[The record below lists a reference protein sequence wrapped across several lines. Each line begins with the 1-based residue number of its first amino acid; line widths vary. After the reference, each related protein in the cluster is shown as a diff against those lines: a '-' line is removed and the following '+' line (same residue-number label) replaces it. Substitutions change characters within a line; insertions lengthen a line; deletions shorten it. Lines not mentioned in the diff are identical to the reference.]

1 MKAIKR
7 LLALG
12 MVIVLGLLAVFDTF
26 ALAAGQPTISV
37 ESSTGKIGEQVTVQV
52 MMENNPGI
60 AAVYLE
66 IDYDSSKLR
75 LVDAQDTGLLV
86 GKYFSES
93 YGTVPYALTWEDS
106 LNPNNTGNGAIAE
119 LTFELLDGCQS
130 EEIRVSSAAGIIN
143 FDLESVPFT
152 FRSGTIRAEGAPTG
166 NDTGSK
172 SEAAKDSEPTA
183 EPGKEA
189 PEEST
194 PNAVDDGH
202 THAYREEVIPPTC
215 TEEGYTIHA
224 CTLCGDSYTDTPVS
238 ALGHSY
244 TEALTPAT
252 CTEPGTSVFT
262 CSRCGKQYST
272 SATPPLGHDYQPAP
286 SEGKRVE
293 LCTRCNARKEEKTAA
308 SGYLL
313 PGMLAAALCLLLGA
327 FLVIR
332 GRRRKKYSSN
342 NT

>member
-1 MKAIKR
+1 MKAMKR

-12 MVIVLGLLAVFDTF
+12 MMIVLGLLAVFDTF

-60 AAVYLE
+60 AAAYLE
-66 IDYDSSKLR
+66 IDYDGSKLR
-75 LVDAQDTGLLV
+75 LVDAQDTGLLI

-93 YGTVPYALTWEDS
+93 YSTIPYALTWEDS
-106 LNPNNTGNGAIAE
+106 LNPNNTGSGAIAK

-130 EEIRVSSAAGIIN
+130 EEIRVSSTAGIIN
-143 FDLESVPFT
+143 FDLEPVSFT
-152 FRSGTIRAEGAPTG
+152 FQSGMIRAEVAPAG
-166 NDTGSK
+166 NGTASK
-172 SEAAKDSEPTA
+172 SEAAKNSEPPA
-183 EPGKEA
+183 DPAKEA
-189 PEEST
+189 PEET
-194 PNAVDDGH
+194 APNAVDDGH
-202 THAYREEVIPPTC
+202 THAYCEEVIPPTC
-215 TEEGYTIHA
+215 TEEGYTTHT
-224 CTLCGDSYTDTPVS
+224 CTLCGDSYTDSPVS

-244 TEALTPAT
+244 TEAITPAT

-272 SATPPLGHDYQPAP
+272 SATPPLGHAYEPAP

-293 LCTRCNARKEEKTAA
+293 LCTRCNARKVEKAKA
-308 SGYLL
+308 SDYLL
-313 PGMLAAALCLLLGA
+313 PGMFAAALCLILGA
-327 FLVIR
+327 FLAIC
-332 GRRRKKYSSN
+332 GRRRRKYSSN